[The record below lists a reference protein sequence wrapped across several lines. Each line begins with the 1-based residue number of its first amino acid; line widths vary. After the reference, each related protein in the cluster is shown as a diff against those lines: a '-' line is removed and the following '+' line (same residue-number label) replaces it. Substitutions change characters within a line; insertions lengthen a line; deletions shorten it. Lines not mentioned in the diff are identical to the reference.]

1 MALRDFRIPE
11 LPDPVVELPA
21 VPEDF
26 GTTIVSMG
34 PQHPSTHG
42 VLRLMLKMDGETVL
56 RIVPVIGYLHRG
68 TEKLAESRTYTMVIP
83 YTDRLDYLSS
93 MCMNQGYVLAV
104 EKLLGLDVPPR
115 ARFLRTAICELQ
127 RLASHLLWLGSFALD
142 LAATTVFLYTFR
154 EREAILDLFE
164 EICGA
169 RLTYNYLRFGGVMAD
184 VPDGWFDRVQ
194 AYLVTQEKMLVE
206 YENLLTNNPIFRART
221 EGVGVISGADAVSF
235 GLSGPTLRGSGVP
248 YDIRKIEP
256 YDAYHE
262 VEFQVATREAGDCFA
277 RYEVRLDEM
286 RESISIVRQCLAMMP
301 DGEVLGKTPRVV
313 KPAAGEAYARVEAP
327 RGLFGVFAVSDGTA
341 NPLRVRFRSPSFANL
356 SAMDHMCRGVKL
368 ADVVAVLGSI
378 DIVLGEIDR

>member
-1 MALRDFRIPE
+1 MPLRDFRQPDIEAPE
-11 LPDPVVELPA
+11 VVLPA
-21 VPEDF
+21 VPEDY

-56 RIVPVIGYLHRG
+56 RLVPVIGYLHRG

-93 MCMNQGYVLAV
+93 MYMNLGYVLAV
-104 EKLLGLDVPPR
+104 ERMLGVAVPER
-115 ARFLRTAICELQ
+115 ARYLRTAVAELQ

-154 EREAILDLFE
+154 EREIILDLFE
-164 EICGA
+164 ALCGA
-169 RLTYNYLRFGGVMAD
+169 RLTYNYMRFGGVVAD
-184 VPDGWFDRVQ
+184 TPEGWCGRVSD
-194 AYLVTQEKMLVE
+194 YLDVQEKMLVE
-206 YENLLTNNPIFRART
+206 YENLLTGNPIFRART
-221 EGVGVISGADAVSF
+221 EGIGVISGADAVNF

-256 YDAYHE
+256 YDAYGD
-262 VEFQVATREAGDCFA
+262 VEFAVATREAGDCFA

-286 RESISIVRQCLAMMP
+286 RESIKIVRQCLDKMP
-301 DGEVLGKTPRVV
+301 AGEVLGKAPRVI

-341 NPLRVRFRSPSFANL
+341 NPMRVRFRSPSFANL
-356 SAMDHMCRGVKL
+356 SALDHMCRGVKL

>member
-1 MALRDFRIPE
+1 MPLRDFRIPE
-11 LPDPVVELPA
+11 LDAPEIELPEI
-21 VPEDF
+21 PEDF

-56 RIVPVIGYLHRG
+56 RVVPVIGYLHRG
-68 TEKLAESRTYTMVIP
+68 FEKLAESRTYSMFIP

-93 MCMNQGYVLAV
+93 MYMNLGYVLAV
-104 EKLLGLDVPPR
+104 EKLLGVEVPER
-115 ARFLRTAICELQ
+115 ARYLRTAVVELQ

-154 EREAILDLFE
+154 ERERILDLFE
-164 EICGA
+164 ALCGA
-169 RLTYNYLRFGGVMAD
+169 RLTYNYMRFGGVMAD
-184 VPDGWFDRVQ
+184 APEGWVAKVHD
-194 AYLVTQEKMLVE
+194 YLDIQEQMLPE
-206 YENLLTNNPIFRART
+206 YSGLLTDNPVFRART
-221 EGVGVISGADAVSF
+221 EGIGYISADDAINY

-256 YDAYHE
+256 YDAYGD
-262 VEFQVATREAGDCFA
+262 VEFTVCTRETGDCFA
-277 RYEVRLDEM
+277 RYEVRMDEM
-286 RESISIVRQCLAMMP
+286 YESVKIVRQCLEKMP

-327 RGLFGVFAVSDGTA
+327 RGLFGVYAISDGTA
-341 NPLRVRFRSPSFANL
+341 NPARMRFRSPSFANL
-356 SAMDHMCRGVKL
+356 SATDFLCRGVKL
-368 ADVVAVLGSI
+368 ADVVAILGSI